1 VVLKLSEIMQY
12 VLYDA
17 KEGKI
22 NLLKEINYIYS
33 YLDLEKLRYGDKV
46 KSEIKI
52 IGNIDDIEIPPLLF
66 LPFIE
71 NCFKHRDTNN
81 DDIKVDI
88 RFEIT
93 NNFLFF
99 TISNTFHQPNKKKQ
113 KYGIGIENVK
123 RRLQLL
129 YGENFTLKTKI
140 KKPVFKVL
148 LKFPIE

>member
-1 VVLKLSEIMQY
+1 MK
-12 VLYDA
+12 
-17 KEGKI
+17 
-22 NLLKEINYIYS
+22 INYIYS
-33 YLDLEKLRYGDKV
+33 YLDLEKLRYGDRV

-52 IGNIDDIEIPPLLF
+52 IGDIDKIDIPPLLF

-71 NCFKHRDTNN
+71 NCFKHGIANN

-93 NNFLFF
+93 DNFLFF
-99 TISNTFHQPNKKKQ
+99 TVANTFHQTSKKNQ
-113 KYGIGIENVK
+113 KHGIGIENVK

-129 YGENFTLKTKI
+129 YGENFTLETKVEKTI
-140 KKPVFKVL
+140 FKVL